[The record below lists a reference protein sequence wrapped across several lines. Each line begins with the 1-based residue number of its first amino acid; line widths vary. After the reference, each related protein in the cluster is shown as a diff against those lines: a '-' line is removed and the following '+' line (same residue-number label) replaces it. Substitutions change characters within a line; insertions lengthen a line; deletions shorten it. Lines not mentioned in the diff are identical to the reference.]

1 MPDGKSIDS
10 SKEQNIQY
18 KSNGQEMNHSALQL
32 QNSVLYTNNVVE
44 MSIYENKNI
53 DDSVDFPDNQ
63 NSIDKKEG
71 SQTTLKVW

>member
-1 MPDGKSIDS
+1 MPENKSIDS

-18 KSNGQEMNHSALQL
+18 KSHGQQLNHSALQL

-44 MSIYENKNI
+44 MSIYENKNM
-53 DDSVDFPDNQ
+53 DDSLDFPDNQ

-71 SQTTLKVW
+71 SHATLKV